1 MDHSQNYAGHRR
13 KTSWND
19 WLVLALLIG
28 FPSTGFVQKY
38 AGIPGVAAYL
48 AGVAVVVGVTGWFGR
63 WFARP
68 VAKYF
73 QIIAV
78 AVIVALLAAFVWLHP
93 FEDGK
98 GPGKSSDRDEAL
110 EIAVSRMAEGQTPYY
125 PPGNPDAGPLSVLPG
140 SILAAAPF
148 VALGK
153 VGYQNVAW
161 LAVLLFALKRRFQS
175 EALALGL
182 LLVPLAISPAAQYE
196 FVSGGDLIANGIFV
210 ALLLL
215 FAVETWSSSSTS
227 NVRRWLACVLLGIGL
242 ASRPNFLLL
251 TPLFCACV
259 WRAQGF
265 RLACIAA
272 LWTGLTSVAVISPF
286 YWHDPA
292 RFTPLK
298 AKQKLAVADAV
309 LPGASHVMIGLTL
322 LAAVI
327 AAGWLWRKRDGDSI
341 TDFCRAC
348 ALVTLTPM
356 LGAVAMASWVHA
368 RLDFEFMRDR
378 FGLMYVFFAL
388 FGWGGG
394 WFRHPSSRLS
404 RELPA

>member
-1 MDHSQNYAGHRR
+1 MNPSQNDEKHRTKASWAG
-13 KTSWND
+13 

-48 AGVAVVVGVTGWFGR
+48 AGVGVVVCVIGWFGP
-63 WFARP
+63 WLARP

-73 QIIAV
+73 QIIAM
-78 AVIVALLAAFVWLHP
+78 AVIAALFAAFIGLHP
-93 FEDGK
+93 LEDGK

-110 EIAVSRMAEGQTPYY
+110 EIAVTRMAEGQTPYY

-140 SILAAAPF
+140 SILAAVPF

-161 LAVLLFALKRRFQS
+161 LAVLLFALKKRFQS
-175 EALALGL
+175 AALALCL

-210 ALLLL
+210 ALSLL
-215 FAVETWSSSSTS
+215 FAIEAWSSSSS
-227 NVRRWLACVLLGIGL
+227 NMRRWLACVLLGIAL

-251 TPLFCACV
+251 APLFVASV
-259 WRAQGF
+259 WRARGLRQAL
-265 RLACIAA
+265 LAG
-272 LWTGLTSVAVISPF
+272 LVTGLTSAALILPF
-286 YWHDPA
+286 YCHDPA
-292 RFTPLK
+292 GFTPLK

-327 AAGWLWRKRDGDSI
+327 AAGWLWRKRESDSI
-341 TDFCRAC
+341 TDFCRGC

-356 LGAVAMASWVHA
+356 LGAVAMASWAHG

-394 WFRHPSSRLS
+394 WFRHPSPQLS
-404 RELPA
+404 RELPV